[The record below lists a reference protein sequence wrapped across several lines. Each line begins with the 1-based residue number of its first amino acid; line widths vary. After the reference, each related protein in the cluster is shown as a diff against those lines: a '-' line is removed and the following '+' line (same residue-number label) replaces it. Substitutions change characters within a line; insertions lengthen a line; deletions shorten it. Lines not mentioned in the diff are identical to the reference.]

1 MRICYDESTP
11 LLEIHV
17 LGSKQDLGKI
27 VVLTDKKIDC
37 EEDRWKNLHAVRT
50 DQQERDC
57 TCQILEAFESE

>member
-37 EEDRWKNLHAVRT
+37 EEDR
-50 DQQERDC
+50 
-57 TCQILEAFESE
+57 